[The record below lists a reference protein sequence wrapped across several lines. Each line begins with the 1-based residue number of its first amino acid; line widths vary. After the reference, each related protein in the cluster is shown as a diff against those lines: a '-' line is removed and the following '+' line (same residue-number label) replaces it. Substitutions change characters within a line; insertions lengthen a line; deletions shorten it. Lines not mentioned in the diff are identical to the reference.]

1 MKTKILLFVVLSCI
15 SCKAEMKGDNASSD
29 KQQDTI
35 VSAVES
41 TPGVSDEANASSEE
55 NNADDKSAVKTITW
69 NKGWKYADKAV
80 IFSSSVNLY
89 RASSNRKNK
98 VVAVNAGHGTKG
110 GQAKKVL
117 CHPDGSP
124 KCVSGST
131 AAGATKAA
139 AVGGGMVFLNKTGEA
154 TATLKVALKLK
165 DMLLAE
171 GYDVLMI
178 RETEDCQ
185 LDNIARTVFAN
196 NNADIH
202 IAIHFDGSKNDKGAF
217 YVGVPNIAS
226 YRKMEPV
233 ASHWQQHEALGKAL
247 NSGMRKA
254 GVKVWSSGNMPIDL
268 TQTSFSTIPSVD
280 YETGDAATDIS
291 DAGIK
296 KMAQGYLEGIKIYFG
311 NK

>member
-1 MKTKILLFVVLSCI
+1 MKSKLMIFVALCCL
-15 SCKAEMKGDNASSD
+15 SCKAGTKTDANVNDLSVVEDSEM
-29 KQQDTI
+29 
-35 VSAVES
+35 VS
-41 TPGVSDEANASSEE
+41 
-55 NNADDKSAVKTITW
+55 NADVADDNSPVKTISW
-69 NKGWKYADKAV
+69 NASWKYADKAV
-80 IFSSSVNLY
+80 IHSSSVKLY
-89 RASSNRKNK
+89 RASANRKNK

-110 GQAKKVL
+110 GQSKKVP

-131 AAGATKAA
+131 KAGATMAT
-139 AVGGGMVFLNKTGEA
+139 AVAGGMSFLNKEGEA
-154 TATLKVALKLK
+154 SVTLKVALKLK
-165 DMLLAE
+165 ELLLAE

-178 RETEDCQ
+178 RETADAQ

-247 NSGMRKA
+247 NEGMKKA
-254 GVKVWSSGNMPIDL
+254 GVKVWKSGCMAIDL

-280 YETGDAATDIS
+280 YETGDAASDIS
-291 DAGIK
+291 AAGIK
-296 KMAQGYLEGIKIYFG
+296 KMAQGYLNGINVFFG
-311 NK
+311 QK

>member
-1 MKTKILLFVVLSCI
+1 MHVKSLFIIALGII
-15 SCKAEMKGDNASSD
+15 SCKAEVKVDNALSNNE
-29 KQQDTI
+29 QIVDTTTI
-35 VSAVES
+35 DS
-41 TPGVSDEANASSEE
+41 TEICEKEMEE
-55 NNADDKSAVKTITW
+55 ESAVKTIAW
-69 NKGWKYADKAV
+69 NKDWKYAEHAV
-80 IFSSSVNLY
+80 IFSSSVKLY

-98 VVAVNAGHGTKG
+98 VIAVNAGHGTKG
-110 GQAKKVL
+110 GQMKKVL

-131 AAGATKAA
+131 KAGATKAA
-139 AVGGGMVFLNKTGEA
+139 AVSGGMSFIDKTSEA
-154 TATLKVALKLK
+154 TVTLKVAMKLK
-165 DMLLAE
+165 EMLLAE

-202 IAIHFDGSKNDKGAF
+202 IAIHFDGSTNDKGAF
-217 YVGVPNIAS
+217 YVGVPNVAS

-233 ASHWQQHEALGKAL
+233 ASLWTQHEALGKAL
-247 NSGMRKA
+247 NEGMRKA
-254 GVKVWSSGNMPIDL
+254 GVKVWKSGSMAIDL
-268 TQTSFSTIPSVD
+268 TQTSFSTIPSID

-296 KMAQGYLEGIKIYFG
+296 RMAQGYLNGINIFF
-311 NK
+311 